1 METGLPQDRRI
12 AIGIDNG
19 LTGAVVAVQGGHV
32 IQEFALPVRDG
43 DVDAARLVTRLQFI
57 GAPHQLTIAIE
68 QPGKF
73 SPGVLA
79 LCSTWKVFGQITGAL
94 TVSGYSYTVVAPRTW
109 QAAMLGKVPKGE
121 TKKYALDRYATTFSR
136 RIPTKSDKS
145 KKPHDG
151 IIDAALIAAWAGR
164 YLCPSEETFL
174 RAESGGA

>member
-1 METGLPQDRRI
+1 MATGLPQDPRI
-12 AIGIDNG
+12 AVGIDNG
-19 LTGAVVAVQGGHV
+19 LTGAVAAVQGGHV
-32 IQEFALPVRDG
+32 IQEFALPICDG
-43 DVDAARLVTRLQFI
+43 DVDAVKLVTRLQYI
-57 GAPHQLTIAIE
+57 GAPHQVTIAIE

-121 TKKYALDRYATTFSR
+121 TKKSALDCYARTFTR

-145 KKPHDG
+145 KKAHDG
-151 IIDAALIAAWAGR
+151 IVDAALIACWAER
-164 YLCPSEETFL
+164 YRCVDEEAISDAT
-174 RAESGGA
+174 RGGA